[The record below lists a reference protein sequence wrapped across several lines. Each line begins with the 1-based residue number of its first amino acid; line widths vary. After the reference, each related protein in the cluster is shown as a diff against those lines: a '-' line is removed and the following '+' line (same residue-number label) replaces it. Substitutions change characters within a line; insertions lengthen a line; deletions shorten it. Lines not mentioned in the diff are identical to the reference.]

1 MLATTYPLD
10 PRIGVLVRNGAAVF
24 YAHVN
29 GYEHEPIEGTLNEVE
44 SSLGIALS
52 PVQDVGPERIA
63 PPAPIP
69 GRESGGLRLYEVTMT
84 PNVIT
89 YGGSHTYGEAV
100 EYVYAESRA
109 DAERQVRQQLRD
121 TNGRH
126 GPRYKVSARLA

>member
-1 MLATTYPLD
+1 MLAITHPLD

-24 YAHVN
+24 YAYLN

-52 PVQDVGPERIA
+52 PAQDIGAERVA
-63 PPAPIP
+63 TPDHNP
-69 GRESGGLRLYEVTMT
+69 GRESGGLRLFAVTMT

-100 EYVYAESRA
+100 EYVYAKSRA
-109 DAERQVRQQLRD
+109 DAERQVRQQLRE

>member
-1 MLATTYPLD
+1 MQAISHPLD
-10 PRIGVLVRNGAAVF
+10 PRIGVLVRNSAAVY
-24 YAHVN
+24 YAYLN

-44 SSLGIALS
+44 SSLGIALT
-52 PVQDVGPERIA
+52 PAQDVGPERIA
-63 PPAPIP
+63 SPAPLS
-69 GRESGGLRLYEVTMT
+69 GRESGGLRLFAVTMT

-100 EYVYAESRA
+100 EYVYAESRT
-109 DAERQVRQQLRD
+109 DAERQVRQQLRE